1 MPRTKSQVARRDC
14 GSSPVVSSSRNTAV
28 LQIES
33 ETQILSGN
41 RWDLDESRGDAE
53 QCVDELAL
61 ADYVTFGQ
69 PPNLTL
75 PDQVHRLIPFDRPAR
90 PFRRPETQARHDAL
104 FDKPMVLLNDV
115 V

>member
-1 MPRTKSQVARRDC
+1 
-14 GSSPVVSSSRNTAV
+14 V
-28 LQIES
+28 LQIET

-41 RWDLDESRGDAE
+41 SLDLDKSRGDAE

-61 ADYVTFGQ
+61 ADYVPFGQ

-90 PFRRPETQARHDAL
+90 PFADRQPRLATMRFLMKRWSCSIML
-104 FDKPMVLLNDV
+104 FK
-115 V
+115 